1 MRHYTLPK
9 FLARM
14 ARTFGKVYKSD
25 NQSLLEY
32 VMYGRFANAHI
43 NKTFRTAPFLCVTNL
58 LPLTSYLKTVFFF
71 FKSVIHLQIVTFRN
85 RFYNSQA

>member
-32 VMYGRFANAHI
+32 VMYGRFANAPSR
-43 NKTFRTAPFLCVTNL
+43 KTFRTAPFLCVTNL
-58 LPLTSYLKTVFFF
+58 LPFTSYLLPEN
-71 FKSVIHLQIVTFRN
+71 SVSLPQKCNTLSNGNSPQSILQ
-85 RFYNSQA
+85 